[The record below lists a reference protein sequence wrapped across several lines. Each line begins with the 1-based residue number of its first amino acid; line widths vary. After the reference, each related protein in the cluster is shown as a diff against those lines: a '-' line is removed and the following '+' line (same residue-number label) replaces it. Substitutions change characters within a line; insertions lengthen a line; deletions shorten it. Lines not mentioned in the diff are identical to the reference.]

1 MRRYIVVTPPN
12 LSMSITTD
20 EVLGGEPRIEGTRV
34 GVRHVVTMV
43 LDGGRTAAYVAD
55 QLDISLAQVHAALA
69 YYYANPEEV
78 RAAERANR
86 AAFDALREESL
97 KPKEPVQ

>member
-1 MRRYIVVTPPN
+1 
-12 LSMSITTD
+12 MSITTD
-20 EVLGGEPRIEGTRV
+20 EVMGGEPRIEGTRV
-34 GVRHVVTMV
+34 GVRHVVTIV

-55 QLDISLAQVHAALA
+55 QLDISLAQVHTALA

-86 AAFDALREESL
+86 AAFGALREESL
-97 KPKEPVQ
+97 KPNEPVQ

>member
-1 MRRYIVVTPPN
+1 
-12 LSMSITTD
+12 MSITAD

-34 GVRHVVTMV
+34 GVRHIVTMV
-43 LDGGRTAAYVAD
+43 LDGGRTPAYVAD
-55 QLDISLAQVHAALA
+55 QLYLSLAQVHAALA
-69 YYYANPEEV
+69 YYYSNPEEV

-97 KPKEPVQ
+97 KPKEPIQ

>member
-1 MRRYIVVTPPN
+1 MRRYILVAGPN
-12 LSMSITTD
+12 QPKSITTD
-20 EVLGGEPRIEGTRV
+20 EVLGGEPRIDGTRV

-69 YYYANPEEV
+69 YYSANPEEV

-86 AAFDALREESL
+86 AAFDSPARRA
-97 KPKEPVQ
+97 

>member
-1 MRRYIVVTPPN
+1 MCI
-12 LSMSITTD
+12 ITD

-55 QLDISLAQVHAALA
+55 QLDIFLAQIHAALA

-78 RAAERANR
+78 CAAERANH
-86 AAFDALREESL
+86 AAFDAFREESL
-97 KPKEPVQ
+97 KPK